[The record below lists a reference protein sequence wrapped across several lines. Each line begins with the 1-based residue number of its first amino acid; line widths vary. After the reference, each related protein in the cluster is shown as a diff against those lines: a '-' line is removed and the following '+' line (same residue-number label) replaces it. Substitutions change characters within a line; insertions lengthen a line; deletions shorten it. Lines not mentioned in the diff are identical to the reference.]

1 MGDRANIVVRS
12 STKKIDDVWFY
23 AHWRGEE
30 IHDVVK
36 AVLARNERQDDA
48 PYLAR
53 MIFCELVKGNELD
66 STGFG
71 ISTSLSDNEHDILI
85 VDIPAKMVYTVREN
99 ELVSGRLPDNYK
111 PAKGAGKSFDSFI

>member
-12 STKKIDDVWFY
+12 STKQIDDVWFY

-30 IHDVVK
+30 VHDVVK
-36 AVLARNERQDDA
+36 NVLARRERQDDA

-53 MIFCELVKGNELD
+53 MIFCELVKGNEAD

-71 ISTSLSDNEHDILI
+71 ISTSLNDNEHDIVI
-85 VDIPAKMVYTVREN
+85 VDIPAKLVYTLHEN
-99 ELVSGRLPDNYK
+99 ELVNNRLPDNYK
-111 PAKGAGKSFDSFI
+111 PRKANSKSFDSF